1 MEAMAGAG
9 ARDKQPSAR
18 RALSVVSGTRK
29 LYFSHP
35 DPQFELFRKRLRI
48 WCSLSPRGS
57 PPPPLG

>member
-9 ARDKQPSAR
+9 AKDKQPSAR
-18 RALSVVSGTRK
+18 RALSVMAGTRK

-48 WCSLSPRGS
+48 WCSLSPS
-57 PPPPLG
+57 